1 MLCQMLCHFAHV
13 TQCREIRLQVAAS
26 GSGRPAG
33 ELPFWPATAPS
44 SGIEAHVTTQFFIVA
59 GDLSLSR
66 LRFVEKLWQLSV
78 VTFWCR
84 LQPEVLLPQVLLLQP
99 QRRMFVTF
107 CFEAVQ
113 KFSKRK

>member
-1 MLCQMLCHFAHV
+1 MSLNAARSG
-13 TQCREIRLQVAAS
+13 CRSQPLDLGGLQ
-26 GSGRPAG
+26 GTCRSGRPLLLLRDRGACHDTVFYCG
-33 ELPFWPATAPS
+33 RGFK
-44 SGIEAHVTTQFFIVA
+44 
-59 GDLSLSR
+59 SLTSLT

-84 LQPEVLLPQVLLLQP
+84 LQPEVLLPQVRLLQP
-99 QRRMFVTF
+99 QRRMFVTL